1 MKDFSNYPC
10 FDSKLVWILGWG
22 PLRRSNEVVI
32 LIRKRSWSLEWFLFF
47 FLPTS
52 CTPLLLGSCL
62 LAVPLQFCHNPYFY
76 PKELT
81 TPLRFSYLMATPP
94 KLSYLLAT
102 SLLLLCLQVARLWAR
117 GRGAAEGR
125 RGCSCRRGG
134 GAAGRRSCSCRSSRV
149 GEGTR
154 NKISRDK
161 ARTCSRTFNRYL
173 PFLEEPLGPLVYRL
187 AHFAHY

>member
-1 MKDFSNYPC
+1 M
-10 FDSKLVWILGWG
+10 
-22 PLRRSNEVVI
+22 
-32 LIRKRSWSLEWFLFF
+32 RKRSWSIEWFLFF

-52 CTPLLLGSCL
+52 CTPLLLGSYL
-62 LAVPLQFCHNPYFY
+62 LAVPRKLCHNPYFY

-94 KLSYLLAT
+94 KLSYILAT

-173 PFLEEPLGPLVYRL
+173 PFLEEPRTSCLSPCTFRPLL
-187 AHFAHY
+187 ADDWF